1 MTLHFQREI
10 KKLKK
15 MIFKEADFVEKS
27 LKQALQALND
37 KDVDLAEKIIKAD
50 SKLDQMEIDVEEEA
64 LKILALH
71 QPVAIDLRFII
82 SVIKL
87 NNDLERIGDLTSN
100 IAERVKLYAEN
111 PHIKISEDIFLM
123 ADITEHM
130 VKDTLNALV
139 NMDREKAT
147 QVCRQ
152 DDQVDELHKKMYF
165 YVKEK
170 ISSDD
175 KNPDV
180 YLQQIGISRYLERIA
195 DHATNIAEDVIY
207 MVSGKISRHKTI

>member
-37 KDVDLAEKIIKAD
+37 KDIDLAEKIIKAD
-50 SKLDQMEIDVEEEA
+50 NKLDQMEIDVEEEA

-111 PHIKISEDIFLM
+111 PDIKISENIFLM
-123 ADITEHM
+123 ADITENM
-130 VKDTLNALV
+130 VKETLNALV
-139 NMDREKAT
+139 NMDKEKAAN
-147 QVCRQ
+147 VCQQ
-152 DDQVDELHKKMYF
+152 DDQVDELHKKMYL

-170 ISSDD
+170 IRGEV